1 LPQKKEVVFMY
12 GTYAVKYEG
21 KEVGTLKVYSEGL
34 MTVFAAETLPLSGV
48 WRIAV
53 VSKGKTIPI
62 GVLAPS
68 QRGLYLKKNFTKN
81 MLAELNVSGIE
92 AVVLLS
98 QEHSAESGWK
108 PVYEPSGLFS
118 DSDLKAACK
127 GSKGVMALK
136 EGEVTKAAFPIRS
149 DAPFALMP
157 AFCLGKPLKIGGNDY
172 LVFTVKDGEIFA

>member
-1 LPQKKEVVFMY
+1 MY

-98 QEHSAESGWK
+98 QEHPRIGLKTGFTSR
-108 PVYEPSGLFS
+108 PVARQRPQGRLQR
-118 DSDLKAACK
+118 LK
-127 GSKGVMALK
+127 
-136 EGEVTKAAFPIRS
+136 RS
-149 DAPFALMP
+149 YGTGRAR
-157 AFCLGKPLKIGGNDY
+157 
-172 LVFTVKDGEIFA
+172 